1 MKNLIITY
9 ALCGNVYTE
18 SIARIF
24 FEDNFI
30 IIHRSNAK
38 KLTDKIKRIVIF
50 LLVLFSRYTFCLL
63 PNTGFNLVI
72 PHSANRYNLIL
83 KMLIPNGIY
92 LIDDGVTF
100 EYWSEFHVKNILNII
115 TKKKFKHIELIGPRI
130 PNWPP
135 VFGGLFINIV
145 SRGEA
150 VHKMLELYP
159 NSKQRKSSQNDKF
172 NSVCVLDDGQS
183 SLAQLKRI
191 ANDFKSF
198 FELDCCH
205 ILMHP
210 SRQELPNNTPA
221 EVFIV
226 ETKGVKG
233 VYGNASTT
241 LFNIIQCDK
250 NINVFTSKTS
260 FGDLNESL
268 SSAGVKFLTWSEID
282 GFA

>member
-1 MKNLIITY
+1 MENLTLTY
-9 ALCGNVYTE
+9 AVCGNVYTE
-18 SIARIF
+18 SVARIF

-30 IIHRSNAK
+30 IIHRSNAQI
-38 KLTDKIKRIVIF
+38 LTEKIKRVVIF
-50 LLVLFSRYTFCLL
+50 LLVLLCRYTFCLL
-63 PNTGFNLVI
+63 PNMGFNLVI

-83 KMLIPNGIY
+83 KMLSPNNIY

-100 EYWSEFHVKNILNII
+100 EYWSKFHDKNILNII
-115 TKKKFKHIELIGPRI
+115 TKKDFKHIELIGPRI
-130 PNWPP
+130 PNWPH
-135 VFGGLFINIV
+135 VYGGLFTNIV
-145 SRGEA
+145 SRREA
-150 VHKMLELYP
+150 VRKMVELYP
-159 NSKQRKSSQNDKF
+159 NLTQRKSNKNDKF
-172 NSVCVLDDGQS
+172 GSVCVLDDGQS
-183 SLAQLKRI
+183 SLVQLKRI

-210 SRQELPNNTPA
+210 SRQEHPNNTPA

-241 LFNIIQCDK
+241 LFNIIQYDK

-260 FGDLNESL
+260 CGDLNESL
-268 SSAGVKFLTWSEID
+268 NSAGVKFLTWSEID